1 MTSAPE
7 RRWICEAQK
16 PGRASHEF
24 ETFGE
29 EAARAM
35 CDLNGW
41 DFIRCYQEGSHSDR
55 PEKLKPVAVLVVSAQ
70 QVKCLIIE
78 AQQTYRARS
87 KLGIEQPAFDEWR
100 AQELRDVAKVDS
112 FKILPNAKFMKVR
125 NHFRHLRGASALGN
139 SYDAKRQSRERGDTL
154 ETRQQQMYLI
164 AQALGEHAR
173 IMETKMMQSA
183 TITVGYLLTIARAK
197 NKGQTIGDI
206 DDLVKLPTSRL
217 EQLLF
222 TIKNRIAAK
231 EGRGDKSNRNKG
243 Q

>member
-1 MTSAPE
+1 MISAPE

-16 PGRASHEF
+16 PGKPSHEF

-35 CDLNGW
+35 CDLQGW

-55 PEKLKPVAVLVVSAQ
+55 PEKEKAPALLIISKQ
-70 QVKCLIIE
+70 QLKCLIIE
-78 AQQTYRARS
+78 AQDTYRQRA

-100 AQELRDVAKVDS
+100 AAELRNVAKVDS

-125 NHFRHLRGASALGN
+125 NHFRNLRGAAALGN
-139 SYDAKRQSRERGDTL
+139 SYEAKRQSKERGDTL

-164 AQALGEHAR
+164 AQALGNHAR
-173 IMETKMMQSA
+173 FMEMKNLQAA

-197 NKGQTIGDI
+197 NKAHTIQDI

-217 EQLLF
+217 EQLLY
-222 TIKNRIAAK
+222 TIRNRIAAK